1 MSAKSDDCGVGVSKA
16 AWEDCSRYDHCDRR
30 TKWVTPPRAYSAP
43 SVPIARP
50 PLAAPERAYLI
61 SESFEDVESPSTDKI
76 AANDSLNVQCPHCG
90 KLVTTT
96 KTIDNCNRNHINS
109 TESSLPLVQ
118 LTEAC
123 GRRVF
128 FVVESGSSGNWIL
141 CFMGTCICFPC
152 IACCLFSDECCNCF
166 ADTSHSCPHCNSY
179 IGVNDIDDYILTN
192 WRE

>member
-128 FVVESGSSGNWIL
+128 FPLSQAVAEIGFSASWERVYVFRALHAVSSLTSAATALRIPRTVVRTVTATLVS
-141 CFMGTCICFPC
+141 T
-152 IACCLFSDECCNCF
+152 
-166 ADTSHSCPHCNSY
+166 T
-179 IGVNDIDDYILTN
+179 LTTTF
-192 WRE
+192 